1 MTIWYILY
9 SFRTFFSG
17 FGIICQEKSVN
28 PVEDHSSQKII
39 RRQPG
44 QAPFSGPFSS
54 VCSSK
59 ASIELPPLFSFG
71 ISYLIYHLP

>member
-54 VCSSK
+54 D
-59 ASIELPPLFSFG
+59 
-71 ISYLIYHLP
+71 